1 MSELTVNIQKTQRD
15 HGKTFVSRTTF
26 EVATHQWQPLTVFR
40 VVLANP
46 LTTRQIFVDVLEEQR
61 AIATEE
67 MARMNFEAEL
77 GKITVTP

>member
-1 MSELTVNIQKTQRD
+1 
-15 HGKTFVSRTTF
+15 
-26 EVATHQWQPLTVFR
+26 VFR

-67 MARMNFEAEL
+67 MARMDFEAEL
-77 GKITVTP
+77 YALRPT